1 MKLFKFRAADGV
13 VYNVWPNQVFL
24 QTRNHKTYVRSFFG
38 TAYIEIDLTHDEAE
52 DKLHEAMKSELGE

>member
-1 MKLFKFRAADGV
+1 MNLKQIVD
-13 VYNVWPNQVFL
+13 QVFL